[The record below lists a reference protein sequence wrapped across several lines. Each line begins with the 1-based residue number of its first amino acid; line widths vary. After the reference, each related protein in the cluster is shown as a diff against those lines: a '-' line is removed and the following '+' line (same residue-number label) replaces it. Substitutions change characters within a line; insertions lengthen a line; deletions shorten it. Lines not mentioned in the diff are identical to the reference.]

1 MLNASNLYLSFGDRV
16 ILNDVSL
23 SLLPKE
29 RLALVGQNGVGKSS
43 LLRLLAGESPD
54 GGKIE
59 KAKGVVVAIL
69 NQVPNLDENLSVLE
83 TVRLGMAEHLA
94 AIAEHQRLCE
104 ALGQNPDAHPEIVTK
119 IDQLAEFIE
128 HKGGFDTDYL
138 VETVL
143 SRLGIAAKEQTIKT
157 LSGGERRRV
166 DLARILLM
174 APDIYLLD
182 EPTNHL
188 DVKAI
193 QFLVEIFTKS
203 TSAVLFVSHDRAFVD
218 EMATKIVEL
227 DKGKLYVHEPP
238 FANYLENKLIRE
250 LIEERSLH
258 RRERLMVGELAWLRA
273 GTPARTTKQNAR
285 IDRAYELM
293 DQITKDSEAQR
304 KKQLQ
309 MATARVKRLGNTILE
324 LENVGAAIGDRIL
337 FRNFSLK
344 VGAGQRYGIL
354 GPNGV
359 GKTTLLSMLAGKNK
373 PSFGHI
379 KFGKNTHVIEFD
391 QHREKL
397 DPNATLKETLA
408 DHGDYVYI
416 DEQKIHIASYLERYL
431 FSGGDAN
438 RKVSGLS
445 GGEQNRL
452 MLAKLFRHQA
462 NCLLLDE
469 PTNDL
474 DVSSLAVLEEIVLDY
489 DGVVFVVSH
498 DRSFLDH
505 VCTHI
510 IAFEPTNLDTKESR
524 IEVYN
529 GNYSDYREQKAR
541 ESAPTQ
547 EIKKTVQPQRE
558 RTRVKKRTFKE
569 EQELTTISSLIEN
582 LEKERTELHNLLSNS
597 DIFRDAK
604 AAQEKVER
612 LKIVEDEI
620 ERLYARWQE
629 LEEIGSN

>member
-16 ILNDVSL
+16 ILDDVSL

-94 AIAEHQRLCE
+94 AIAEHQQLCE
-104 ALGQNPDAHPEIVTK
+104 TLGQHPDAHREMVIK
-119 IDQLAEFIE
+119 IDQLAQFIE

-143 SRLGIAAKEQTIKT
+143 SRLGITAKEQTIKT

-193 QFLVEIFTKS
+193 QFLVDIFTKS

-227 DKGKLYVHEPP
+227 DKGKLYTHEPP

-309 MATARVKRLGNTILE
+309 MATARIKRLGNTILE
-324 LENVGAAIGDRIL
+324 LENVGAAIGERIL

-344 VGAGQRYGIL
+344 VGGGQRYGIL

-359 GKTTLLSMLAGKNK
+359 GKTTLLSILAGKKK

-391 QHREKL
+391 QHREIL

-416 DEQKIHIASYLERYL
+416 DDQKIHIASYLERYL
-431 FSGGDAN
+431 FSGGDGN
-438 RKVSGLS
+438 RKVAGLS

-505 VCTHI
+505 ICTHI

-524 IEVYN
+524 LEVYN

-541 ESAPTQ
+541 ESTPQ
-547 EIKKTVQPQRE
+547 EIKKVQPKERE
-558 RTRVKKRTFKE
+558 RVRVRKRSFKE
-569 EQELTTISSLIEN
+569 EQELTTISVLIEN
-582 LEKERTELHNLLSNS
+582 LEKEQTELHDLLSS
-597 DIFRDAK
+597 GDVFRDAK

-612 LKIVEDEI
+612 LKIVEQEI

-629 LEEIGSN
+629 LEEIGSNQ

>member
-1 MLNASNLYLSFGDRV
+1 MLNASNLHLAFGDRV
-16 ILNDVSL
+16 ILDDVSL

-29 RLALVGQNGVGKSS
+29 RLALVGQNGAGKSS
-43 LLRLLAGESPD
+43 LLKLLAGEAPD

-59 KAKGVVVAIL
+59 KAKGITVAL
-69 NQVPNLDENLSVLE
+69 LQQTPDLDKDLTVLE

-94 AIAEHQRLCE
+94 AIAEHQVLCE
-104 ALGQNPDAHPEIVTK
+104 ESAHIKDAGRLVTK
-119 IDQLAEFIE
+119 IDQLTQFIE

-138 VETVL
+138 VDTVL
-143 SRLGIAAKEQTIKT
+143 SRLGISAKDQAIGT
-157 LSGGERRRV
+157 LSGGEKRRV
-166 DLARILLM
+166 DLARILLQ

-188 DVKAI
+188 DIRAI
-193 QFLVEIFTKS
+193 QFLVETFTKS
-203 TSAVLFVSHDRAFVD
+203 TSAVLFVSHDRAFID

-227 DKGKLYVHEPP
+227 DKGQIYSHEPP
-238 FANYLENKLIRE
+238 FANYLENKLVRE
-250 LIEERSLH
+250 LIDQRSLH

-293 DQITKDSEAQR
+293 DQITKDNVSQR
-304 KKQLQ
+304 NKQLQ
-309 MATARVKRLGNTILE
+309 LATARIKRLGNTILE
-324 LENVGAAIGDRIL
+324 LDQVGAAIGERVL
-337 FRNFSLK
+337 FKNFSLK

-359 GKTTLLSMLAGKNK
+359 GKTTLLSILAGKIA

-379 KFGKNTHVIEFD
+379 KFGKNTKVLEFD
-391 QHREKL
+391 QHREIL

-408 DHGDYVYI
+408 DHGDYVHI

-438 RKVSGLS
+438 RRVSGLS

-474 DVSSLAVLEEIVLDY
+474 DVSSLAVLEEILLDY

-505 VCTHI
+505 ICNHI
-510 IAFEPTNLDTKESR
+510 IAFEAVGTQSR
-524 IEVYN
+524 LEVYN
-529 GNYSDYREQKAR
+529 GNYSDYRGQKAKELGSSSGS
-541 ESAPTQ
+541 ES
-547 EIKKTVQPQRE
+547 KKSSHKIERE
-558 RTRVKKRTFKE
+558 RPRAKKRSFKE
-569 EQELTTISSLIEN
+569 EQEWQKISGLIEN
-582 LEKERTELHNLLSNS
+582 LESERTKLHADLANS
-597 DIFRDAK
+597 EVFRDAK
-604 AAQEKVER
+604 LSQEKIER
-612 LKIVEDEI
+612 LKIVELEI
-620 ERLYARWQE
+620 EKLYERWQE
-629 LEEIGSN
+629 LEEMGG